1 MPSPEGGAEATAASA
16 REPAASALSPLRIPV
31 FRAVWTASLASYVGT
46 WMHLVAVGWL
56 MTTLTSSVTLIALV
70 QTAIALPTLVLAL
83 PGGALADMVDR
94 RRMII
99 ATQAWQ
105 VVTAATLGIVT
116 LTDVATPG
124 LVLALTL
131 ALGVGAALGL
141 PVFWAVV
148 PEIVGRA
155 ELPAALALNS
165 AGITLAQA
173 VGPALGGLLV
183 ASAGAG
189 VVFLLNAGSFLVVVA
204 VITAWRRTPSVSALP
219 REHVVEAVRAGL
231 RYVRNAPPLQVVLLR
246 TAAHA
251 FCYSVLP
258 ALLVVVARTRL
269 DVGAAGYGVL
279 FGCFGAGGAI
289 GAVLL
294 TRVRAHI
301 STDRLMVLAGA
312 TLAAALV
319 ALGTLRSFAA
329 LLPVMVLGGAGSVM
343 VMSSLNI
350 AVQSVLPDWVRGRG
364 LALQLLTFQ
373 AALAAGAACWG
384 AMAANVSVSAALIA
398 AAAAMVAAHMVSAL
412 AGLRLA
418 IADDV
423 DLAPASWLEP
433 QFVLEPDPR
442 DGPILIEIEYR
453 IALEQT
459 PEFLEAMR
467 QLRRTRR
474 RDGAVQWS
482 IYQDLSDP
490 ERHVES
496 FLVRSWAEH
505 ERAHERAVQSDRAV
519 IERVLALHHGE
530 APRVTHLLW
539 HDLR

>member
-1 MPSPEGGAEATAASA
+1 M
-16 REPAASALSPLRIPV
+16 
-31 FRAVWTASLASYVGT
+31 
-46 WMHLVAVGWL
+46 
-56 MTTLTSSVTLIALV
+56 
-70 QTAIALPTLVLAL
+70 
-83 PGGALADMVDR
+83 
-94 RRMII
+94 
-99 ATQAWQ
+99 
-105 VVTAATLGIVT
+105 
-116 LTDVATPG
+116 
-124 LVLALTL
+124 LALTL

-148 PEIVGRA
+148 PEIVGRR

-173 VGPALGGLLV
+173 VGPAVGGLLV

-231 RYVRNAPPLQVVLLR
+231 RYVRNAPPFQVVLLR

-279 FGCFGAGGAI
+279 FGCFGVGGAI

-301 STDRLMVLAGA
+301 STDRLMVLAGI

-329 LLPVMVLGGAGSVM
+329 LVPVMVLGGAGSVM
-343 VMSSLNI
+343 VMSSLDI
-350 AVQSVLPDWVRGRG
+350 RGAVGSAG
-364 LALQLLTFQ
+364 LGARSRARPSTAKFQ

-384 AMAANVSVSAALIA
+384 AMAANVSVSAALFA
-398 AAAAMVAAHMVSAL
+398 AAAAMVAAHVVDAL

-423 DLAPASWLEP
+423 DLEACILVGAP
-433 QFVLEPDPR
+433 
-442 DGPILIEIEYR
+442 
-453 IALEQT
+453 
-459 PEFLEAMR
+459 
-467 QLRRTRR
+467 
-474 RDGAVQWS
+474 
-482 IYQDLSDP
+482 
-490 ERHVES
+490 
-496 FLVRSWAEH
+496 VRSGA
-505 ERAHERAVQSDRAV
+505 RPS
-519 IERVLALHHGE
+519 
-530 APRVTHLLW
+530 
-539 HDLR
+539 

>member
-1 MPSPEGGAEATAASA
+1 
-16 REPAASALSPLRIPV
+16 
-31 FRAVWTASLASYVGT
+31 
-46 WMHLVAVGWL
+46 MHLVAVGWL

-70 QTAIALPTLVLAL
+70 QTAIAVPTLVLAL

-105 VVTAATLGIVT
+105 VVTAAALAIVT

-141 PVFWAVV
+141 PVFWAIT

-165 AGITLAQA
+165 AGVTLAQA

-189 VVFLLNAGSFLVVVA
+189 VVFLLNAGSFLVVVG

-231 RYVRNAPPLQVVLLR
+231 RYVRNAPPLQVVLVR

-258 ALLVVVARTRL
+258 ALLVVAARTRL

-301 STDRLMVLAGA
+301 STDRLMVLAGT

-373 AALAAGAACWG
+373 AALAAGAVCWG

-398 AAAAMVAAHMVSAL
+398 AAAAMVGAHVVSAL

-433 QFVLEPDPR
+433 QFVLEPDPS

-474 RDGAVQWS
+474 RDGAIQWS

-505 ERAHERAVQSDRAV
+505 ERAHERAVQSDRAA
-519 IERVLALHHGE
+519 IERVLALHRGE

-539 HDLR
+539 HDLRNPRGARPT

>member
-1 MPSPEGGAEATAASA
+1 M
-16 REPAASALSPLRIPV
+16 
-31 FRAVWTASLASYVGT
+31 FRAVWIASLASYVGT

-99 ATQAWQ
+99 ATQVWQ

-301 STDRLMVLAGA
+301 STDRLMVLAGT

-384 AMAANVSVSAALIA
+384 AMAANVNVSAALIA
-398 AAAAMVAAHMVSAL
+398 AAAAMVAAHVVSAL

-474 RDGAVQWS
+474 RDGAMQWS

-505 ERAHERAVQSDRAV
+505 ERAHERAVQSDRAA
-519 IERVLALHHGE
+519 IERVLALHRGE

-539 HDLR
+539 HDLRHPRAARPPT

>member
-1 MPSPEGGAEATAASA
+1 
-16 REPAASALSPLRIPV
+16 
-31 FRAVWTASLASYVGT
+31 
-46 WMHLVAVGWL
+46 MHLVAVGWL

-99 ATQAWQ
+99 ATQVWQ

-219 REHVVEAVRAGL
+219 REHVVEAIRAGL

-329 LLPVMVLGGAGSVM
+329 LVPVMVLGGAG
-343 VMSSLNI
+343 
-350 AVQSVLPDWVRGRG
+350 R
-364 LALQLLTFQ
+364 
-373 AALAAGAACWG
+373 
-384 AMAANVSVSAALIA
+384 
-398 AAAAMVAAHMVSAL
+398 
-412 AGLRLA
+412 
-418 IADDV
+418 
-423 DLAPASWLEP
+423 
-433 QFVLEPDPR
+433 
-442 DGPILIEIEYR
+442 
-453 IALEQT
+453 
-459 PEFLEAMR
+459 
-467 QLRRTRR
+467 
-474 RDGAVQWS
+474 
-482 IYQDLSDP
+482 
-490 ERHVES
+490 
-496 FLVRSWAEH
+496 
-505 ERAHERAVQSDRAV
+505 
-519 IERVLALHHGE
+519 
-530 APRVTHLLW
+530 
-539 HDLR
+539 

>member
-1 MPSPEGGAEATAASA
+1 
-16 REPAASALSPLRIPV
+16 
-31 FRAVWTASLASYVGT
+31 
-46 WMHLVAVGWL
+46 MHLVAVGWL
-56 MTTLTSSVTLIALV
+56 MTTLTSSVALIALV

-83 PGGALADMVDR
+83 PGGALADIVDR

-105 VVTAATLGIVT
+105 VGAAAALGIVT
-116 LTDVATPG
+116 LTDVATPA

-141 PVFWAVV
+141 PVFWAIT
-148 PEIVGRA
+148 PEIVGRT

-165 AGITLAQA
+165 AGVTLAQA
-173 VGPALGGLLV
+173 LGPALGGLLV

-189 VVFLLNAGSFLVVVA
+189 TVFLLNAGSFLGVVA
-204 VITAWRRTPSVSALP
+204 VVTAWRRTPAATALP
-219 REHVVEAVRAGL
+219 REHVVEAIRAGL

-251 FCYSVLP
+251 LCYSVLP
-258 ALLVVVARTRL
+258 ALLVVAARTRL
-269 DVGAAGYGVL
+269 DVGAAGYGAL

-294 TRVRAHI
+294 ARLRAGL
-301 STDRLMVLAGA
+301 STDRLMALAGI

-329 LLPVMVLGGAGSVM
+329 LLPVMVIGGVGSVM

-373 AALAAGAACWG
+373 AALAAGAGCWG
-384 AMAANVSVSAALIA
+384 AVAANVSVSAALIA
-398 AAAAMVAAHMVSAL
+398 AAAAMVAAHVMSAA

-418 IADDV
+418 IADGV
-423 DLAPASWLEP
+423 DLAPAHWLEP

-453 IALEQT
+453 IALADT
-459 PEFLEAMR
+459 TEFLEAMR
-467 QLRRTRR
+467 PLRRTRR
-474 RDGAVQWS
+474 RDGAMQWS
-482 IYQDLSDP
+482 IYQDLADP

-496 FLVRSWAEH
+496 FLVSSWAEH
-505 ERAHERAVQSDRAV
+505 ERAHGRAVQSDRAA
-519 IERVLALHHGE
+519 IERVLALHRGE

-539 HDLR
+539 HDLRHPRGAHPT

>member
-1 MPSPEGGAEATAASA
+1 
-16 REPAASALSPLRIPV
+16 
-31 FRAVWTASLASYVGT
+31 
-46 WMHLVAVGWL
+46 
-56 MTTLTSSVTLIALV
+56 
-70 QTAIALPTLVLAL
+70 
-83 PGGALADMVDR
+83 
-94 RRMII
+94 MII
-99 ATQAWQ
+99 ATQVWQ
-105 VVTAATLGIVT
+105 ASRLPRSGSSTLA
-116 LTDVATPG
+116 DVATPG

-219 REHVVEAVRAGL
+219 REHVVGAVRAGL
-231 RYVRNAPPLQVVLLR
+231 RYVRNAPPLQVVLMR

-301 STDRLMVLAGA
+301 STDRLHGPRGDHLWRQRWWRWG
-312 TLAAALV
+312 
-319 ALGTLRSFAA
+319 RSAR
-329 LLPVMVLGGAGSVM
+329 S
-343 VMSSLNI
+343 
-350 AVQSVLPDWVRGRG
+350 
-364 LALQLLTFQ
+364 
-373 AALAAGAACWG
+373 
-384 AMAANVSVSAALIA
+384 
-398 AAAAMVAAHMVSAL
+398 
-412 AGLRLA
+412 
-418 IADDV
+418 
-423 DLAPASWLEP
+423 
-433 QFVLEPDPR
+433 PR
-442 DGPILIEIEYR
+442 CCR
-453 IALEQT
+453 
-459 PEFLEAMR
+459 
-467 QLRRTRR
+467 
-474 RDGAVQWS
+474 
-482 IYQDLSDP
+482 
-490 ERHVES
+490 
-496 FLVRSWAEH
+496 
-505 ERAHERAVQSDRAV
+505 
-519 IERVLALHHGE
+519 
-530 APRVTHLLW
+530 
-539 HDLR
+539 